1 MTKHTPG
8 PWHVVEGKLTKSA
21 LEVHANSRAIC
32 ELWRRGN
39 AKTELA
45 NARLMAA
52 APDLL
57 RVLVQLEQACADEGV
72 QGMDSLL
79 AAARAA
85 IATATGE
92 APC

>member
-1 MTKHTPG
+1 MNKHTPG

-45 NARLMAA
+45 NARLIAA
-52 APDLL
+52 APEM
-57 RVLVQLEQACADEGV
+57 LEALQMIANELPCLDNLMSDKEI
-72 QGMDSLL
+72 
-79 AAARAA
+79 ARAA
-85 IATATGE
+85 IAKATGKS
-92 APC
+92 PC